1 MKAIFVLG
9 TDTEVGKT
17 SISSGLIKLMV
28 GDGIKVG
35 VMKPFASGKQIHSK
49 KYRSQDTKIL
59 ANSADIQDNDEILN
73 PYFYKI
79 PSAPFLAVLA
89 SKGKEPDLKYV
100 KKIFLEMIKKYDF
113 VLVEGIG
120 GLMVPLNSYQYV
132 SDLIKILKIPVIL
145 ITNNKIGTINHT
157 LLTINICR
165 NLNIPIYGLII
176 NRTKKIDK
184 RIDKNLGKVIKSL
197 TNIKIIGEIPLL
209 KKNQIKNI
217 EKYMNFIDVHDL
229 LDR

>member
-17 SISSGLIKLMV
+17 SISSGLIKLLV
-28 GDGIKVG
+28 GNGIKVG

-49 KYRSQDTKIL
+49 KYKSQDTKIL
-59 ANSADIQDNDEILN
+59 ANSADIQDKDQILN

-89 SKGKEPDLKYV
+89 SKGKEPDLKHV
-100 KKIFLEMIKKYDF
+100 KKIFLEMRKKYDF

-120 GLMVPLNSYQYV
+120 GLMVPLNSYQYI
-132 SDLIKILKIPVIL
+132 SDLIKILKIPVLL

-165 NLNIPIYGLII
+165 DLNISIYGLII

-184 RIDKNLGKVIKSL
+184 RIDKNLGRVIKSL

>member
-1 MKAIFVLG
+1 
-9 TDTEVGKT
+9 
-17 SISSGLIKLMV
+17 MV

-59 ANSADIQDNDEILN
+59 ANSVDVQDNDEILN

>member
-73 PYFYKI
+73 PYFYEI

>member
-59 ANSADIQDNDEILN
+59 ANSADVQDNDEILN